1 MKFCPQCGT
10 ALIPDDR
17 FCEQCGFDT
26 SPDIPAEPEPEHI
39 IPPPATQAAP
49 AVEPAYIPSVRPPDS
64 TTKKKI
70 KKTWLFV
77 VLGVIAFGALG
88 AGGWFVYNKY
98 FSSQTTTPVVADVI
112 KAVPKI
118 TAVDTAALNAKVT
131 ELPAQVTPEGSGAS
145 AKPQSSGDQKIVKQ
159 KTNEENKPA
168 KQTTTTAPKT
178 KTDPVLESSPNITA
192 NDYLAKILLKVGNA
206 DDPKSKNPKNPVKL
220 SIHKP
225 TMIIRIATYHYND
238 GIGTR
243 SAGTIT
249 IKDRNGNIFGSFKA
263 IGQSRITSAPNSIW
277 LAEPRIVLKK
287 GTYYIWDSDMSTWSK
302 NVVGTGFIIV
312 EGYEIK

>member
-10 ALIPDDR
+10 TLIPEDR

-26 SPDIPAEPEPEHI
+26 SANIPAEPEPENL
-39 IPPPATQAAP
+39 IPPPATQPAP
-49 AVEPAYIPSVRPPDS
+49 VVEPAYNASVRPPDS

-98 FSSQTTTPVVADVI
+98 RTSQTKTPVKPIVI

-118 TAVDTAALNAKVT
+118 IAVDSVALNSKVT
-131 ELPAQVTPEGSGAS
+131 ETPAQATPGGSGAS
-145 AKPQSSGDQKIVKQ
+145 TKPQSNGDQKIVKQ
-159 KTNEENKPA
+159 KAKEQNKPS
-168 KQTTTTAPKT
+168 KQTANPTQQT
-178 KTDPVLESSPNITA
+178 KPDQDVKVQSDITK
-192 NDYLAKILLKVGNA
+192 NDYLAKILLKVGNT

-238 GIGTR
+238 GIGTQ

-263 IGQSRITSAPNSIW
+263 IGQSRKTGAPNSIW
-277 LAEPRIVLKK
+277 LSEPRIVLEK
-287 GTYYIWDSDMSTWSK
+287 GTYFIWDSDMPTWSK
-302 NVVGTGFIIV
+302 NIMGTGFIVI